1 MPNGTT
7 AAVTEAARLEEIG
20 FPEFTAKL
28 ITDTYDALVAAN
40 LRQQGAYAALLA
52 SVTQSLMFYI
62 NSTKD
67 DIGGDQILKL
77 LAAAAPPR
85 DPSSG
90 NPTQI
95 TTGQPLNADEANAL
109 NDALETK
116 DAGIQNDNKVAAA
129 KNSLTDAEVTT
140 ISEAAAKRLA
150 ANRYDLLKEMVKQGV
165 LRLVVESGTIESRL
179 TFTTYGSTFYE
190 RNSATYNTQGFDF
203 RASARSGPITS
214 LFTNMAA
221 SLEIIN
227 MTVRSASDTQRDI
240 SGSSVQIFGRV
251 EVNFKTDYQ
260 PLAG

>member
-85 DPSSG
+85 IELR

-109 NDALETK
+109 NDVLETK
-116 DAGIQNDNKVAAA
+116 DEGIQNDNKVATA

-214 LFTNMAA
+214 LFTDMAA